1 VERWLPDAAGRA
13 LSVTVGP
20 PPSNLFPAWGQFAVF
35 AVYTAVLLVVGA
47 VLFLKRDA

>member
-20 PPSNLFPAWGQFAVF
+20 PPAHLFPAWGQFAVF

-47 VLFLKRDA
+47 VLFRKRDA